1 MTWTQSAEA
10 VAPALAELEARL
22 DLLVIATHGRGPLR
36 QLVHSGVACDVA
48 ACARCPVVVVPAPLR
63 DGEDEQR
70 QHADGHEDDDG
81 SGRQ

>member
-1 MTWTQSAEA
+1 MAA
-10 VAPALAELEARL
+10 VRLPVEPSGHREVRYERRRASSDELVGLAALY
-22 DLLVIATHGRGPLR
+22 
-36 QLVHSGVACDVA
+36 
-48 ACARCPVVVVPAPLR
+48 